1 MKIFK
6 SKILKRLLFTFLVF
20 AIFGQ
25 LTTSCLQFRMSQ
37 KEATDYFKEENNEP
51 IIRNYK
57 VGDRKINY
65 AEIGYDSLPVVIFF
79 HGAPGGWNAFVDFMK
94 DKELL
99 KRVKII
105 SVDRPG
111 YGDSDL
117 GKPVV
122 SLKKQAA
129 LLKPILQQNK
139 NNKIILIG
147 HSLGGPIIARLSMDY
162 PKLVD
167 GLIFVAASIDPELEK
182 EEWYRPILR
191 VPPIKWLIPAS
202 LFATNEEICFLKDEL
217 TEMLPYWKNI
227 TIPTIIIQ
235 GEGDKLVPKANADFA
250 KKMLVNAP
258 VQIQVIPEQNHFIP
272 WNNPDLIKN
281 AILDQLG
288 DGAIGASLQNN

>member
-1 MKIFK
+1 
-6 SKILKRLLFTFLVF
+6 
-20 AIFGQ
+20 
-25 LTTSCLQFRMSQ
+25 MSQ
-37 KEATDYFKEENNEP
+37 KEAKEYFKDEKREP
-51 IIRNYK
+51 TIRNYK
-57 VGDRKINY
+57 VDGRKINY
-65 AEIGYDSLPVVIFF
+65 AEIGHDSLPVVIFF

-129 LLKPILQQNK
+129 LLKPILKQCKK
-139 NNKIILIG
+139 NNKVILVG
-147 HSLGGPIIARLSMDY
+147 HSLGGPIIARLSIDY

-182 EEWYRPILR
+182 EEWYRPVLR
-191 VPPIKWLIPAS
+191 VPPIKWLMPAS
-202 LFATNEEICFLKDEL
+202 LCATNEEICFLKDEL

-227 TIPTIIIQ
+227 TIPTIVIQ
-235 GEGDKLVPKANADFA
+235 GEDDKLVPKANADFA

-281 AILDQLG
+281 AIFEQLD
-288 DGAIGASLQNN
+288 DGVKASTQNNQ

>member
-1 MKIFK
+1 M
-6 SKILKRLLFTFLVF
+6 KRLFFIIILFT
-20 AIFGQ
+20 IFGQ

-37 KEATDYFKEENNEP
+37 KEAKDYFEGEGIEP
-51 IIRNYK
+51 TIHNYK
-57 VGDRKINY
+57 VDKRNINY

-117 GKPVV
+117 GKPEV

-129 LLKPILQQNK
+129 LLKPILKQYK
-139 NNKIILIG
+139 KNKIILVG
-147 HSLGGPIIARLSMDY
+147 HSLGGSIIARLSMDY

-191 VPPIKWLIPAS
+191 VPPIKWLMPAS
-202 LFATNEEICFLKDEL
+202 LCATNEEICFLKDEL
-217 TEMLPYWKNI
+217 IEMLPYWQNI
-227 TIPTIIIQ
+227 TVPTVVIQ
-235 GEGDKLVPKANADFA
+235 GEDDKLVPKANADFA

-258 VQIQVIPEQNHFIP
+258 VLVQIIPKQNHFIP
-272 WNNPDLIKN
+272 WNNPDLVKI
-281 AILDQLG
+281 AIFEQLG
-288 DGAIGASLQNN
+288 ELKIKASAKNK